1 MDISVINSIQD
12 QFNKNEATYLSSS
25 LSHRKSALD
34 FALLHNFPS
43 RKDEEY
49 KYTPVGRILKKN
61 FDFEKITT
69 SKTTAIHFE
78 DHFYK
83 LKGNHLVFLNGKYLP
98 ARSELLNDV
107 CCQPATDS
115 EQSFKDVFDALNVA
129 FCENSLNIEVSENY
143 RPQPFFIYYFYD
155 SQQGQVFGNPN
166 IQITAHSNTHIQI
179 LEKTI
184 STGIHPVFINKK
196 VSVAVKGNAEVNIT
210 KIQNYKKH
218 VFQVYN
224 LEVNQDT
231 QSKFNSNVYSFA
243 GGLIRN
249 NLNINQLGEHCE
261 SHMHG
266 LYLITGH
273 THVDNH
279 TAVNHT
285 QPHSY
290 SNELYKGILD
300 ENSRAV
306 FNGKI
311 FVRPEAQKTNAFQS
325 NQNINLS
332 DAASIYTKPQ
342 LEIWADDVKC
352 SHGCTVGQ
360 MDDEAL
366 FYLRA
371 RGIGKNQ
378 AKALIL
384 IAFAKQSLQ
393 YIPFEFIKEEID
405 TLIRKRLIG

>member
-12 QFNKNEATYLSSS
+12 QFNKNEASYLSSS
-25 LSHRKSALD
+25 LTHRKSALD
-34 FALLHNFPS
+34 FALLHDFPG

-49 KYTPVGRILKKN
+49 KYTPVNRILKKN
-61 FDFEKITT
+61 FDFERVIT
-69 SKTTAIHFE
+69 SKTTDLHFE

-83 LKGNHLVFLNGKYLP
+83 LKGNHLVFLNGTYL
-98 ARSELLNDV
+98 ADRSEILNDV
-107 CCQPATDS
+107 CCQSVTDS
-115 EQSFKDVFDALNVA
+115 NQRFKDVFDALNVA

-155 SQQGQVFGNPN
+155 SEQGQIFGNPN
-166 IQITAHSNTHIQI
+166 IQITGHSNTQIQI

-184 STGIHPVFINKK
+184 SIGTHPVFINKK
-196 VSVAVKGNAEVNIT
+196 VSVNVKANAEVNIT

-224 LEVNQDT
+224 LEVNQDS

-249 NLNINQLGEHCE
+249 NLSINQLGEHCE

-266 LYLITGH
+266 LYLITGQ

-300 ENSRAV
+300 ENARAV

-332 DAASIYTKPQ
+332 DEASIYTKPQ

-360 MDDEAL
+360 MDEEAL
-366 FYLRA
+366 FYLRT

-384 IAFAKQSLQ
+384 IAFSEQSLE
-393 YIPFEFIKEEID
+393 YIPFEFVKEEID

>member
-1 MDISVINSIQD
+1 V
-12 QFNKNEATYLSSS
+12 NE
-25 LSHRKSALD
+25 H
-34 FALLHNFPS
+34 
-43 RKDEEY
+43 
-49 KYTPVGRILKKN
+49 
-61 FDFEKITT
+61 
-69 SKTTAIHFE
+69 
-78 DHFYK
+78 
-83 LKGNHLVFLNGKYLP
+83 
-98 ARSELLNDV
+98 
-107 CCQPATDS
+107 
-115 EQSFKDVFDALNVA
+115 
-129 FCENSLNIEVSENY
+129 Y

-155 SQQGQVFGNPN
+155 SEQGQVFGNPN
-166 IQITAHSNTHIQI
+166 IQITAHSNTRIQI

-184 STGIHPVFINKK
+184 STGTHPVFINKK
-196 VSVAVKGNAEVNIT
+196 VGVHVKANAQVNIT

-218 VFQVYN
+218 IFQVYN
-224 LEVNQDT
+224 LEVNQDA
-231 QSKFNSNVYSFA
+231 QSTFNSNVYSFA

-249 NLNINQLGEHCE
+249 NLSINQLGEHCE

-273 THVDNH
+273 SHVDNH
-279 TAVNHT
+279 TSVNHT
-285 QPHSY
+285 QPNSY

-300 ENSRAV
+300 ENARAV

-332 DAASIYTKPQ
+332 DSASIHTKPQ

-360 MDDEAL
+360 MDEEAL

-384 IAFAKQSLQ
+384 IAFSEQSLE
-393 YIPFEFIKEEID
+393 YIPFEFVKEEID

>member
-1 MDISVINSIQD
+1 MDISVINSIQE
-12 QFNKNEATYLSSS
+12 QFNKNEAIYVSSS

-43 RKDEEY
+43 RKNEEY
-49 KYTPVGRILKKN
+49 KYTPVDRILKKK

-69 SKTTAIHFE
+69 SKTTSIHFE

-98 ARSELLNDV
+98 ARSELLNDA
-107 CCQPATDS
+107 CCQSATDS

-129 FCENSLNIEVSENY
+129 FCEDSLNIEVSENY

-155 SQQGQVFGNPN
+155 SEQGQVFGNPN

-196 VSVAVKGNAEVNIT
+196 VSVDVKANAEVNIT

-249 NLNINQLGEHCE
+249 NLSINQLGEHCE

-332 DAASIYTKPQ
+332 DEASIYTKPQ

-360 MDDEAL
+360 MDEEAL

-384 IAFAKQSLQ
+384 IAFAKQSLE
-393 YIPFEFIKEEID
+393 YIPFEFVKEEID

>member
-1 MDISVINSIQD
+1 MDISVIDNIRD
-12 QFNKNEATYLSSS
+12 EFNKNKSNYLSSS
-25 LSHRKSALD
+25 LAQRKSALD
-34 FALLHNFPS
+34 FVVLNDFPG
-43 RKDEEY
+43 RKDEDY
-49 KYTPVGRILKKN
+49 KYTPVNQILKKK
-61 FDFEKITT
+61 FDFKKTVI
-69 SKTTAIHFE
+69 SKKTEIVFE

-98 ARSELLNDV
+98 ARSKLLNDV
-107 CCQPATDS
+107 CCQSAIDS

-129 FCENSLNIEVSENY
+129 FCEDSLNIEVSENY

-155 SQQGQVFGNPN
+155 SEQGQVFGNPN
-166 IQITAHSNTHIQI
+166 IQITAHSNAHIQI

-184 STGIHPVFINKK
+184 STGIQPVFINKK
-196 VSVAVKGNAEVNIT
+196 VSVDVKGNAEVNIT

-360 MDDEAL
+360 LDEEAL
-366 FYLRA
+366 FYLRS

-384 IAFAKQSLQ
+384 IAFAKQSLE
-393 YIPFEFIKEEID
+393 YIPFEFVKEEID

>member
-12 QFNKNEATYLSSS
+12 QFKKNETTYPSSS
-25 LSHRKSALD
+25 LVHRKSALEFAILHD
-34 FALLHNFPS
+34 FPG
-43 RKDEEY
+43 RKNEEY
-49 KYTPVGRILKKN
+49 KYTPVNRILKKK
-61 FDFEKITT
+61 FDFEKVIT
-69 SKTTAIHFE
+69 SKTSDFQFE

-83 LKGNHLVFLNGKYLP
+83 KKGNHLVFLNGTYLP
-98 ARSELLNDV
+98 VQSKILNSTCCCSETYSN
-107 CCQPATDS
+107 
-115 EQSFKDVFDALNVA
+115 QSFKDVFDALNIA
-129 FCENSLNIEVSENY
+129 FCDNSLKIEVSKNY
-143 RPQPFFIYYFYD
+143 TPQAFFIYYFYD

-166 IQITAHSNTHIQI
+166 IRIIGHSNTQIQI

-184 STGIHPVFINKK
+184 SKGTHPVFINKK
-196 VSVAVKGNAEVNIT
+196 VSIHLKTNAEINIT
-210 KIQNYKKH
+210 KIQNYKNH
-218 VFQVYN
+218 VYQVYN
-224 LEVNQDT
+224 LEVNQDR
-231 QSKFNSNVYSFA
+231 QSKFSSNVYSFS

-261 SHMHG
+261 SYMYG
-266 LYLITGH
+266 LYLITGN

-285 QPHSY
+285 KPHSY
-290 SNELYKGILD
+290 SNELYKGILN
-300 ENSRAV
+300 ENARAV

-311 FVRPEAQKTNAFQS
+311 FVRPEAQKTNAFQA

-332 DAASIYTKPQ
+332 DEASIHTKPQ

-360 MDDEAL
+360 IDKEAL

-384 IAFAKQSLQ
+384 IAFSEQSLEH
-393 YIPFEFIKEEID
+393 IPFEFVKEEID
-405 TLIRKRLIG
+405 MLIRKRLIG

>member
-1 MDISVINSIQD
+1 METSVVKSIRD
-12 QFNKNEATYLSSS
+12 EFNKNEANYLSSS
-25 LSHRKSALD
+25 LAHRKSALK
-34 FALLHNFPS
+34 FVLNRNFPD

-49 KYTPVGRILKKN
+49 KYTPVNQILKKKFDFKN
-61 FDFEKITT
+61 TVTSITTDFDFE
-69 SKTTAIHFE
+69 
-78 DHFYK
+78 DYFYK
-83 LKGNHLVFLNGKYLP
+83 LEGNHLVFLNGSYQP
-98 ARSELLNDV
+98 FRSKIHNEICCHLEKNSNQTFNDI
-107 CCQPATDS
+107 
-115 EQSFKDVFDALNVA
+115 FDALNIA
-129 FCENSLNIEVSENY
+129 FYENSLKIEVNKNY
-143 RPQPFFIYYFYD
+143 RSQPFFIYYFYD
-155 SQQGQVFGNPN
+155 SQQGQIFGNPN
-166 IQITAHSNTHIQI
+166 IQIVGHSNTRIEI

-184 STGIHPVFINKK
+184 SRGTYPVFINKK
-196 VSVAVKGNAEVNIT
+196 VSVSASANAEINIT
-210 KIQNYKKH
+210 KIQNYKKN
-218 VFQVYN
+218 VYQIYN

-249 NLNINQLGEHCE
+249 NLKINQMGENCE

-290 SNELYKGILD
+290 SNELYKGIVD
-300 ENSRAV
+300 ENARAV

-332 DAASIYTKPQ
+332 DEASIYTKPQ

-360 MDDEAL
+360 LDEEAL
-366 FYLRA
+366 FYLRS
-371 RGIGKNQ
+371 RGIGKDQ

-384 IAFAKQSLQ
+384 IAFSEQSLE
-393 YIPFEFIKEEID
+393 YIPFEFVKKEID
-405 TLIRKRLIG
+405 TLIRKRLIE

>member
-1 MDISVINSIQD
+1 MDISVIDNIRD
-12 QFNKNEATYLSSS
+12 EFNKKKSNYLSSS
-25 LSHRKSALD
+25 LAHRKSALD
-34 FALLHNFPS
+34 FAVLNDFPG
-43 RKDEEY
+43 RKDEDY
-49 KYTPVGRILKKN
+49 KYTPVNQILKKK
-61 FDFEKITT
+61 FDFKKSVISIETEIV
-69 SKTTAIHFE
+69 FE
-78 DHFYK
+78 DYFYK
-83 LKGNHLVFLNGKYLP
+83 LEGNHLVFFNGNYQP
-98 ARSELLNDV
+98 SRSKINNEI
-107 CCQPATDS
+107 CCHS
-115 EQSFKDVFDALNVA
+115 EINSNQTFQDVFDALNVA
-129 FCENSLNIEVSENY
+129 FYENSLKIEVDKNY
-143 RPQPFFIYYFYD
+143 KSQPFFIYYFYD
-155 SQQGQVFGNPN
+155 SRQGQVFGNPN
-166 IQITAHSNTHIQI
+166 IQIIGHSSTQIQI

-184 STGIHPVFINKK
+184 SVGTYPVFINKK
-196 VSVAVKGNAEVNIT
+196 VSVHVNTNAEVNIT

-218 VFQVYN
+218 IYQIYN
-224 LEVNQDT
+224 LEVNQDN

-249 NLNINQLGEHCE
+249 NLNINQMGENCE

-266 LYLITGH
+266 LYLIKGH

-285 QPHSY
+285 QPHSF
-290 SNELYKGILD
+290 SNELYKGIVD
-300 ENSRAV
+300 ENARAV

-332 DAASIYTKPQ
+332 DEASIYTKPQ

-360 MDDEAL
+360 LDEEAL
-366 FYLRA
+366 FYLRS

-384 IAFAKQSLQ
+384 IAFSEQSLE
-393 YIPFEFIKEEID
+393 YIPFEFVKEEID
-405 TLIRKRLIG
+405 ALIRKRLIG

>member
-1 MDISVINSIQD
+1 MDISVINSIQE
-12 QFNKNEATYLSSS
+12 QFNKNEATYLAAS
-25 LSHRKSALD
+25 LTHRKSALD
-34 FALLHNFPS
+34 FILLHDLPD

-49 KYTPVGRILKKN
+49 KYTPVKRILKKN
-61 FDFEKITT
+61 FDFEKIVT
-69 SKTTAIHFE
+69 SNSTDLNFK

-83 LKGNHLVFLNGKYLP
+83 LKGNHLVFLNGTYLP
-98 ARSELLNDV
+98 AQSIILNDI
-107 CCQPATDS
+107 CCQTEVDS
-115 EQSFKDVFDALNVA
+115 KQTFKDVFDALNVA
-129 FCENSLNIEVSENY
+129 FCKNILKIEVNEHY

-155 SQQGQVFGNPN
+155 SEQGQVFGNPN
-166 IQITAHSNTHIQI
+166 IQITAHSNTRVQI

-196 VSVAVKGNAEVNIT
+196 VGVHVKANAEVNIT

-218 VFQVYN
+218 IFQVYN
-224 LEVNQDT
+224 LEVNQDA
-231 QSKFNSNVYSFA
+231 QSTFNSNVYSFA

-249 NLNINQLGEHCE
+249 NLSINQLGEHCE

-273 THVDNH
+273 SHVDNH
-279 TAVNHT
+279 TSVNHT
-285 QPHSY
+285 QPNSY

-300 ENSRAV
+300 ENARAV

-332 DAASIYTKPQ
+332 DSASIHTKPQ

-360 MDDEAL
+360 MDEEAL
-366 FYLRA
+366 FYLRT

-384 IAFAKQSLQ
+384 IAFSEQSLE
-393 YIPFEFIKEEID
+393 YIPFESVKEEID

>member
-12 QFNKNEATYLSSS
+12 QYNKNEATYLSSS

-43 RKDEEY
+43 RKNEEY
-49 KYTPVGRILKKN
+49 KYTPVDRILKKN

-69 SKTTAIHFE
+69 SKTTALHFE

-83 LKGNHLVFLNGKYLP
+83 LKGNHLVFLNGNYLP

-107 CCQPATDS
+107 CCQSATDS
-115 EQSFKDVFDALNVA
+115 DQSFKDVFDALNVA
-129 FCENSLNIEVSENY
+129 FCEDSLKIEVSENY

-155 SQQGQVFGNPN
+155 SEQGQVFGNPN

-196 VSVAVKGNAEVNIT
+196 VSVDVKANAEVNIT

-249 NLNINQLGEHCE
+249 NLSINQLGEHCE

-360 MDDEAL
+360 MDEEAL

-384 IAFAKQSLQ
+384 IAFAKQSLE
-393 YIPFEFIKEEID
+393 YIPFEFVKEEID
-405 TLIRKRLIG
+405 TIIRKRLIG